1 MDTTIKLYRYNYR
14 TLKTYLFAAFF
25 IVGNIIFPQLAHSI
39 PNGGLIFLPIYFFTL
54 IGAYKYGLTVGLL
67 TAVFSPLLNSWIFGM
82 PPVGMLPIIITKS
95 VLLAIG
101 AAYVASKSQKVSFLG
116 LLMAILFYQLTGLL
130 FEWLYTGS
138 LILAYQDLRMGF
150 PGLLL
155 QWLGG
160 FALLKFIQKM

>member
-1 MDTTIKLYRYNYR
+1 METTIKLYRYNYR

-25 IVGNIIFPQLAHSI
+25 IVGNIIFPQLVHII

-82 PPVGMLPIIITKS
+82 PPIEMLPIIITKS

-116 LLMAILFYQLTGLL
+116 LLFVILFYQLTGLL
-130 FEWLYTGS
+130 FEWLYTSS
-138 LILAYQDLRMGF
+138 LILAHQDLRMGL

-160 FALLKFIQKM
+160 FALLKFIQKL